1 MKRLLLETLIDNRS
15 KLEGETLF
23 FMEFKKANKITAI
36 SAVVIVIG
44 FVYAIVN
51 IKIED
56 QQQQQRTTEFQ
67 QRQKFN
73 KANTFCREEAGE
85 GLYRRMIGLGMRKD
99 AKELL
104 VECMEQN
111 GFWNVDCGSFGV
123 CKRAGE

>member
-1 MKRLLLETLIDNRS
+1 
-15 KLEGETLF
+15 
-23 FMEFKKANKITAI
+23 MEFKKANKITAI

-111 GFWNVDCGSFGV
+111 GFWNVNCGRYGV